1 MKIKAW
7 LVRSEDNSVYM
18 FYGEKPIKTD
28 WGFWD
33 CSTADFIEI
42 PEKRLPEGINPRWED
57 EEPIELDIT
66 ITRAKDKKDE

>member
-7 LVRSEDNSVYM
+7 LTRDEDQKVFM
-18 FYGEKPIKTD
+18 FFGEKPVKTD

-33 CSTADFIEI
+33 GKIADYIEI
-42 PEKRLPEGINPRWED
+42 SEEKLPEGINPRWED

-66 ITRAKDKKDE
+66 ITRAKEK

>member
-7 LVRSEDNSVYM
+7 VARDENDKVYL
-18 FYGEKPIKTD
+18 FYREKPVKKE

-33 CSTADFIEI
+33 SMSTDYIDI
-42 PEKRLPEGINPRWED
+42 PEEKLPEGINPRWED

-66 ITRAKDKKDE
+66 ITRASKEI